1 MIVFPLLTLITANL
15 LPMKPSLTFLRT
27 LHPTVIPIVWATIVL
42 LGASSLR
49 HAMFATSA
57 LDLGWFDQAVYL
69 ISQGQPPI
77 VSFAGFHILGDHA
90 AFIYYPLAL
99 LYRIYPDVHWLFAVQ
114 AIALALGF
122 LPVWLLSKQAGLRDV
137 QAQAMGW
144 VYLLYP
150 LVFNIGLFDFHS
162 EVLALPAF
170 FWAVW
175 ATRSRKPWQFVLA
188 LVLILASKAVLS
200 LTVAAMGVWLL
211 LIEKK
216 RGWGIVALM
225 VGIAWFVMTTQVIIP
240 YYKGGEAAAIG
251 RYQFLGNSVREMAL
265 NLFLRPDLIL
275 SHLFTRNNFEYLLY
289 LALPVLWGLSPCYLS
304 PLIAAIPALMLNLL
318 TDYQPQK
325 TLIYQY
331 SLPILPFLILAV
343 LAALAAG
350 KSWFVRPRW
359 IILWSLAGF
368 IAFAKFGYF
377 TSNYLQQRETW
388 RAMGE
393 AIALVPAQG
402 SLLTSPQI
410 APHLS
415 HRPGLYLAIK
425 ANEPFELSK
434 YDRILINTRYP
445 AWEDSQQTVT
455 TLAADLRRSPQFE
468 LQYDQDGV
476 LLFQK
481 KSSSLPSP

>member
-1 MIVFPLLTLITANL
+1 
-15 LPMKPSLTFLRT
+15 
-27 LHPTVIPIVWATIVL
+27 
-42 LGASSLR
+42 
-49 HAMFATSA
+49 MFATSA

-69 ISQGQPPI
+69 ISRGQPPI
-77 VSFAGFHILGDHA
+77 VSFAGLHILGDHA
-90 AFIYYPLAL
+90 AFVYYPLAL

-114 AIALALGF
+114 AIALSIGF
-122 LPVWLLSKQAGLRDV
+122 LPVWLLSKQAGLSEA

-175 ATRSRKPWQFVLA
+175 AARSRKTWQFVWA

-211 LIEKK
+211 LVEKK
-216 RGWGIVALM
+216 RNWGIAALIA
-225 VGIAWFVMTTQVIIP
+225 GIAWFALTTQVIIP
-240 YYKGGEAAAIG
+240 YFKGGGEIAAVG
-251 RYQFLGNSVREMAL
+251 RYQFLGSSVREMVL

-275 SHLFTRNNFEYLLY
+275 SHLFTRDNLEYLIY
-289 LALPVLWGLSPCYLS
+289 LALPVLWGLIPRYFS
-304 PLIAAIPALMLNLL
+304 PLIAAIPALALNLL

-343 LAALAAG
+343 LTALAAG
-350 KSWFVRPRW
+350 KSWLVRPKW
-359 IILWSLAGF
+359 IMLWSLAGF
-368 IAFAKFGYF
+368 VAFAKFGYF
-377 TSNYLQQRETW
+377 TSNYLQQKETW
-388 RAMGE
+388 NAMRS

-415 HRPGLYLAIK
+415 HRPKLELAI
-425 ANEPFELSK
+425 NTREPFNLPQ
-434 YDRILINTRYP
+434 YDFVLINTRYP
-445 AWEDSQQTVT
+445 SWDNSQQTVT
-455 TLAADLRRSPQFE
+455 NLATTLRRSPQFK
-468 LQYDQDGV
+468 LRYDQDGV

-481 KSSSLPSP
+481 NVKSIPSP